1 MTVLAGC
8 GIAKAS
14 ANLACTDKAWEINT
28 VSGSSDGRYFA
39 IDTKDATDLTDQE
52 KLDIIIARLED
63 VKALYQRYSESVPFV
78 ADMISQYAGTVD
90 QLEPQLLLGLFDHL
104 DEITSVP

>member
-1 MTVLAGC
+1 MKTILLSALTVLAGC

-14 ANLACTDKAWEINT
+14 ANLVCTDKAWEINT

-52 KLDIIIARLED
+52 IGRASCRER
-63 VKALYQRYSESVPFV
+63 V
-78 ADMISQYAGTVD
+78 
-90 QLEPQLLLGLFDHL
+90 
-104 DEITSVP
+104 